1 MTTAKNTKATAT
13 NVAFTAVAKTDQ
25 AQARNLWGLGDAIA
39 QEIAEAVANGA
50 KAYGFATKV
59 IAPRLA
65 ELSGLT
71 VGYAEKK
78 ISLARSM
85 RSNFETAD
93 LAVAGATVVKEKA
106 TPAPKPV
113 ERFSAKKVVAEME
126 LEFNDNQLEKIYVE
140 LAKKFAK

>member
-65 ELSGLT
+65 GLSGFS

-85 RSNFETAD
+85 RQNFETAD
-93 LAVAGATVVKEKA
+93 LAVAGATVVKDKA
-106 TPAPKPV
+106 EPAPKPV